1 MFDNIGKKIQ
11 IVAKVTMFVDA
22 GLSIL
27 GGIVMFFSA
36 FVDIEMWPLIFLAP
50 IVTVIGC
57 LMAWVSV
64 LTLYGFGKLIEDVE
78 VIRNNTTSNTNN
90 ANESFSEK
98 IIKRKVTVQAEGKRD
113 SSSTVHKWRCENC
126 GSMCTQTPCE
136 YCGEE

>member
-1 MFDNIGKKIQ
+1 
-11 IVAKVTMFVDA
+11 MFVDA

-36 FVDIEMWPLIFLAP
+36 FIDIVEMWPLIFLAP
-50 IVTVIGC
+50 IVTAIGC
-57 LMAWVSV
+57 LMAWISV

-90 ANESFSEK
+90 TNNANEGFSEK
-98 IIKRKVTVQAEGKRD
+98 FIKRKVTVQAEGKRD
-113 SSSTVHKWRCENC
+113 SSSIVHKWRCENC